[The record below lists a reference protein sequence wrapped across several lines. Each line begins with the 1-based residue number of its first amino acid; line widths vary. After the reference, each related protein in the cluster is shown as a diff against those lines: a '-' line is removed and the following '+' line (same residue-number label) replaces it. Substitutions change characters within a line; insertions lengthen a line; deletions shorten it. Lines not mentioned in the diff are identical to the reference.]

1 MDHEHGENADEDSEG
16 GGGLEAN
23 LWVHQVLAS
32 AFLFAVSFAGGVLGL
47 ILVRCRRRK
56 QRGTVLQS
64 GRSG

>member
-1 MDHEHGENADEDSEG
+1 MEP
-16 GGGLEAN
+16 N

-47 ILVRCRRRK
+47 VLVRCRRRR

-64 GRSG
+64 GGSGT